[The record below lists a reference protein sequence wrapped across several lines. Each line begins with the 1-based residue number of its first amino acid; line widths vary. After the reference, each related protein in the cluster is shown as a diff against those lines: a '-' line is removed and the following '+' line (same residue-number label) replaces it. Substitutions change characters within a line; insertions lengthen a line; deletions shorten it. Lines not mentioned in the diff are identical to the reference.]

1 MASSFE
7 TLRLRQSHYEAL
19 RSRTGRFVKRL
30 LIITVAWLAWASAAL
45 LWMPVSLSDLALL
58 GLWMLPMPLFV
69 LQAWYH
75 GGTSLVD
82 GH

>member
-1 MASSFE
+1 MAASLE
-7 TLRLRQSHYEAL
+7 TLRLRQLRYEAL
-19 RSRTGRFVKRL
+19 RRRTGRFVKRL
-30 LIITVAWLAWASAAL
+30 LTVTVGWLAWASAAL

-75 GGTSLVD
+75 GEMPAVD
-82 GH
+82 AH